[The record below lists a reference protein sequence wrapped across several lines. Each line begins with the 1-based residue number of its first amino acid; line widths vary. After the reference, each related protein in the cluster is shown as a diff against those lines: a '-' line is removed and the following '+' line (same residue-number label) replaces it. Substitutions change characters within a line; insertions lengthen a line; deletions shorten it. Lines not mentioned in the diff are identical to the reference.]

1 MAVRFAK
8 MIKGLPMPFSQL
20 FKFEGEYFM
29 SMDLSGYDEH
39 ELEKMSV
46 IADEYADDIIAG
58 GLRPKGL
65 FLWSMQR
72 LFLMIRLLRVLR
84 SCEGTEQLQKKYNK
98 TRSVSYT
105 DRPCFICKYYPST
118 FLIDSITRSA

>member
-1 MAVRFAK
+1 MSVVMFIFEKFDVAVRFAK

-39 ELEKMSV
+39 ELEKDVCHSRSSMQMISLQ
-46 IADEYADDIIAG
+46 
-58 GLRPKGL
+58 GLTKGL

-72 LFLMIRLLRVLR
+72 LFLMTRLLRVLR
-84 SCEGTEQLQKKYNK
+84 SCEVTEQLQK
-98 TRSVSYT
+98 
-105 DRPCFICKYYPST
+105 I
-118 FLIDSITRSA
+118 

>member
-1 MAVRFAK
+1 MRKIKRQDNCKKAGYGVCCNVHFCKNLDVAVRFAK

-58 GLRPKGL
+58 G
-65 FLWSMQR
+65 
-72 LFLMIRLLRVLR
+72 
-84 SCEGTEQLQKKYNK
+84 
-98 TRSVSYT
+98 
-105 DRPCFICKYYPST
+105 
-118 FLIDSITRSA
+118 

>member
-1 MAVRFAK
+1 MSVVMFIFEKFDVAVRFAK

-58 GLRPKGL
+58 ADKGL

-72 LFLMIRLLRVLR
+72 LFLMTRLLRVLR
-84 SCEGTEQLQKKYNK
+84 SCECTEQLQKYNK
-98 TRSVSYT
+98 NKVCQLY
-105 DRPCFICKYYPST
+105 
-118 FLIDSITRSA
+118 